1 MDTLKAIALD
11 WDRKTIDDAEARRR
25 ADALGKVV
33 FHPDET
39 VTGDGGWY
47 EGDPDNLMTAVRAAI
62 GTTKANEFASIP
74 TSSRRRCGHWRK
86 SAAATHA
93 RDWWPGSL
101 PVGRMA

>member
-62 GTTKANEFASIP
+62 GTTKANEFRRNP
-74 TSSRRRCGHWRK
+74 PSRPRVGDDAGIGGSPPRRPL
-86 SAAATHA
+86 
-93 RDWWPGSL
+93 PGTGGL
-101 PVGRMA
+101 VAFP

>member
-25 ADALGKVV
+25 ADTLRKVV

-39 VTGDGGWY
+39 VIGDGGWY

-62 GTTKANEFASIP
+62 GTTKANEFAGILHPDLESE
-74 TSSRRRCGHWRK
+74 TMRALAEVRRDGPC
-86 SAAATHA
+86 
-93 RDWWPGSL
+93 PGL
-101 PVGRMA
+101 VAW